1 MKKDSLEKKLK
12 KYGQEHLLRFW
23 EELDD
28 EEQSNFAAELLAID
42 FEKVNNLCNIAL
54 EDLNNPQTKKDE
66 FMEPLPNDIVGK
78 ISESSADQIDEWY
91 NEGLKQIA
99 DGTVAV
105 CLLAG
110 GQGTRLGVSYPK
122 GMYDVGLPS
131 GKTLYQLQAER
142 IKKIQELASDKFKR
156 EAVVKWYI
164 MTSDATLKDTKLFF
178 TKHDY
183 FGLKSS
189 NVIFFE
195 QNRLPCLTFDG
206 KMMLNG
212 RGSVALSP
220 DGNGGLYNALVSHDI
235 INMLGADGIQHVYVY
250 CVDNILVKVADP
262 TFIGFCV
269 KKQLECGNKVIK
281 KIDPHESVG
290 VVCKCKDK
298 YQIVEYSE
306 ISTTT
311 AEKRHED
318 GSLLFN
324 ASNMCIHYFSKQF
337 LDRVCQNHLDH
348 LPHHIS
354 KKKIPHLS
362 PSGDLIIPTS
372 PNGMKLEK
380 FVFDV
385 FPHAARFGVLEGERS
400 HEFSPLKNGPDAGKF
415 CPATCRSD
423 LLRLHRS
430 YLAGA
435 GAIFAGEQDGE
446 SNNTIC
452 EISPLISYAGE
463 GLGAHKD
470 TKLVAQTIHLER

>member
-1 MKKDSLEKKLK
+1 MSKSSLEEKLK
-12 KYGQEHLLRFW
+12 RYGQEHLLRFW
-23 EELDD
+23 DELTED
-28 EEQSNFAAELLAID
+28 EQQTFADELNNIN
-42 FEKVNNLCNIAL
+42 FEKVQHLSSTAL
-54 EDLNNPQTKKDE
+54 DDLNNPQTKKDE
-66 FMEPLPNDIVGK
+66 YMEPLPDDIVGR
-78 ISESSADQIDEWY
+78 ISDSSPQQLEEWY
-91 NEGLKQIA
+91 NEGLKQISE
-99 DGTVAV
+99 GTVAV

-131 GKTLYQLQAER
+131 NKTLYQLQAER
-142 IKKIQELASDKFKR
+142 IKKVQELASERFGR
-156 EAVVKWYI
+156 EACVKWYI

-183 FGLKSS
+183 FGLKST

-206 KMMLNG
+206 KMILNG

-220 DGNGGLYNALVSHDI
+220 DGNGGLYDALVSRGVVD
-235 INMLGADGIQHVYVY
+235 MLTKDGVEHIYVY

-269 KKQLECGNKVIK
+269 KKNLECGNKVIK
-281 KIDPHESVG
+281 KVDPHESVG
-290 VVCKCKDK
+290 VVCKCRDK

-306 ISTTT
+306 ICTQT
-311 AEKRHED
+311 AEKRNED
-318 GSLLFN
+318 GSLVFN

-337 LDRVCQNHLDH
+337 LDTVCTHHLQH
-348 LPHHIS
+348 LPHHIA

-362 PSGDLIIPTS
+362 VGGDLVIPTS

-385 FPHAARFGVLEGERS
+385 FPHASRFGVLEGERE

-415 CPATCRSD
+415 CPSTCRSD
-423 LLRLHRS
+423 LLSLHRE
-430 YLAGA
+430 YLNNAGCVVS
-435 GAIFAGEQDGE
+435 DD
-446 SNNTIC
+446 NNAC
-452 EISPLISYAGE
+452 EVSPLVSYQGE
-463 GLGAHKD
+463 GLEAYKGNNMSAP
-470 TKLVAQTIHLER
+470 TVHLER